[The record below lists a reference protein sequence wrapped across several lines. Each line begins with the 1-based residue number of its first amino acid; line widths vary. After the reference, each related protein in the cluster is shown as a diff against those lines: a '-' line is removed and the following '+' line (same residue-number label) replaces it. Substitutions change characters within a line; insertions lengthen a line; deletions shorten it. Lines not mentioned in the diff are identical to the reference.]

1 MKRTRSRI
9 AASLLAL
16 SALAAAFA
24 LLPALLPARLPAQSR
39 EAQKLKVYISVDM
52 EGICGVVAP
61 EQCTPGNPEYV
72 AAKKWMADDANAAI
86 EGAFR
91 AGAAEVVVNDS
102 HGSQRNIDPGDLNP
116 KAVLI
121 SGSPKPQS
129 MMQGIDES
137 YSAVLFIGYHAAAG
151 TQDAVLDHTISGSV
165 VQSIKVNGV
174 EMPELG
180 LNAAVAGAYGV
191 PVVFISGDVAVCRQ
205 AKAILGNDI
214 VTAPVKD
221 GIGRYAARL
230 VPFDTARR
238 AIRDRVADALHRLG
252 QFKPFKVATPCK
264 FELEFY
270 ISAQADMAMY
280 MPNVQRVNARTVAFT
295 ADDYV
300 KGFKML
306 RGLIALA
313 PPR

>member
-1 MKRTRSRI
+1 MKRMPFRLLLI
-9 AASLLAL
+9 AGLCGVLLVAL
-16 SALAAAFA
+16 VSTN
-24 LLPALLPARLPAQSR
+24 LPAQQQ
-39 EAQKLKVYISVDM
+39 APKLKVYISVDM
-52 EGICGVVAP
+52 EGISGVVAV
-61 EQCTPGNPEYV
+61 EQTTPGNPEYA

-91 AGAAEVVVNDS
+91 AGASEVVVNDG

-137 YSAVLFIGYHAAAG
+137 YSAVLFVGYHAGAG

-165 VQSIKVNGV
+165 VQSVKVNGA
-174 EMPELG
+174 ELPELG
-180 LNAAVAGAYGV
+180 LNAAIAGAYGV
-191 PVVFISGDVAVCRQ
+191 PVVFVSGDAAVCRQ
-205 AKAILGNDI
+205 AKAVLGNDV

-230 VPFDTARR
+230 VPFAEARR
-238 AIRDRVADALHRLG
+238 GIRDRVADALRKLG
-252 QFKPFKVATPCK
+252 QFKPFKIAPPCR
-264 FELEFY
+264 FELQYY

-280 MPNVQRVNARTVAFT
+280 FPGVQRVNARTVAFQ
-295 ADDYV
+295 ADDYL

-306 RGLIALA
+306 RGLIAVA
-313 PPR
+313 PSR